1 MLMSLSGLSP
11 FRPVRAAWYSVAA
24 LSAFVLLMPLAASG
38 QSAAPARPVAVTSGN
53 SGAEAPAAGG
63 RETTAPAAP
72 QARSLHLPFAAQ
84 NGNTAESKSL
94 STRVIGKVKQVTNSI
109 NDIFGRVPCLAPKR
123 RVNPVGTLPHVAAKL
138 AAGQPVVIVAFGSS
152 STEGFGATSP
162 EYTCPNGLAAQLRR
176 HYPTA
181 DITVVN
187 AGHGGEVASEMM
199 ERLQSSVLDRH
210 PNLVIWQVGTNA
222 VLRHLDPD
230 PWRSSLD
237 RDWDFFSIVT
247 TRRSKAAP
255 NDRDERASL
264 NETKCRA

>member
-1 MLMSLSGLSP
+1 MSLSGLSP

-109 NDIFGRVPCLAPKR
+109 NDIVGRVPCLAPKR

-152 STEGFGATSP
+152 STEG
-162 EYTCPNGLAAQLRR
+162 LARR
-176 HYPTA
+176 HRNTPVRTGWRHSCAGIIRPRISPSSTRDTA
-181 DITVVN
+181 
-187 AGHGGEVASEMM
+187 A
-199 ERLQSSVLDRH
+199 RLSR
-210 PNLVIWQVGTNA
+210 
-222 VLRHLDPD
+222 
-230 PWRSSLD
+230 
-237 RDWDFFSIVT
+237 
-247 TRRSKAAP
+247 K
-255 NDRDERASL
+255 
-264 NETKCRA
+264 